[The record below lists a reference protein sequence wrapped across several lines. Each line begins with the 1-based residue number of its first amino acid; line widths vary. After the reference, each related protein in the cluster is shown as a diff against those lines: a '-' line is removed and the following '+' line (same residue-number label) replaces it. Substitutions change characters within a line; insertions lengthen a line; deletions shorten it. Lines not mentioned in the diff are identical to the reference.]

1 MLPNPKSPQ
10 IMNNETKITDVAR
23 NSEFLKR
30 NSSLPNEM

>member
-10 IMNNETKITDVAR
+10 IFNNENEKTDVAR
-23 NSEFLKR
+23 NSEILKR